1 MTSAD
6 PALDRVLE
14 ALDRVR
20 AAHPDRPVLVA
31 VDGRS
36 GVGKSTL
43 CERLAARVGAAHVDG
58 DDFYAGGDAAAL
70 AALAPPE
77 RAAAVIDLRR
87 LRAEALEPL
96 LAGRTARWR
105 PFDWDAGAGFAAEPV
120 VCAPAPVV
128 VLDGTYSG
136 RPELADLVD
145 LPVLVTLDE
154 RERLARLAAR
164 EGGDLGDPEFALWEA
179 AEDHYF
185 AVVRPPESFDLVL
198 PG

>member
-1 MTSAD
+1 VTSAG
-6 PALDRVLE
+6 PALDRLLE
-14 ALDRVR
+14 TLDGVR

-43 CERLAARVGAAHVDG
+43 CARLAERAGAAHVDG

-70 AALAPPE
+70 APLAPPE
-77 RAAAVIDLRR
+77 RAAAVIDVHR
-87 LRAEALEPL
+87 LRTEALEPL

-105 PFDWDAGAGFAAEPV
+105 AFDWDAMAGLVAEATA
-120 VCAPAPVV
+120 CAPAPVV

-145 LPVLVTLDE
+145 LSVLVALDE

-164 EGGDLGDPEFALWEA
+164 EGDDLDDAELALWEA

-185 AVVRPPESFDLVL
+185 AVVRPPASFDLVVA
-198 PG
+198 G

>member
-1 MTSAD
+1 VTSAD

-14 ALDRVR
+14 ALHAVR

-43 CERLAARVGAAHVDG
+43 CARLAARAGAAHVDG

-77 RAAAVIDLRR
+77 RAAAVIDVHR
-87 LRAEALEPL
+87 LRTEALQPL

-105 PFDWDAGAGFAAEPV
+105 AFDWDAMAGLAAEPTA
-120 VCAPAPVV
+120 CEPGPVV

-145 LPVLVTLDE
+145 LSVLVTLDD

-164 EGGDLGDPEFALWEA
+164 EGDDLDDAELALWEA

-185 AVVRPPESFDLVL
+185 AVVRPPASFDLVVA
-198 PG
+198 G